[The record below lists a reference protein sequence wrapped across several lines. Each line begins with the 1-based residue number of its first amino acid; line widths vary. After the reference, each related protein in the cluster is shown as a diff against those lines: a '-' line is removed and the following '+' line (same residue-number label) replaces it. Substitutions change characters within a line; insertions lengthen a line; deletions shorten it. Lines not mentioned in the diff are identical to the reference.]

1 MDRATPSAG
10 VVLPSALDQ
19 ARVTRLP
26 STAYYIPDFISEEEQ
41 QVLLDKVRPLTF
53 RLDVI
58 GWHSHKTR
66 LDLL

>member
-1 MDRATPSAG
+1 MDRATTFAG

-26 STAYYIPDFISEEEQ
+26 STAYYIPDFISEEEEQ
-41 QVLLDKVRPLTF
+41 LLLDKVRPF
-53 RLDVI
+53 SSRLDMI
-58 GWHSHKTR
+58 GRYSHKTR